1 MNTIIKYR
9 YLNDYVRS
17 SKQKLYTLNTSIEKN
32 CKFLKN
38 NRLVSTA
45 IFDDTIIFPEKQNV
59 GL

>member
-1 MNTIIKYR
+1 MIMLDPANKNFTRLK
-9 YLNDYVRS
+9 
-17 SKQKLYTLNTSIEKN
+17 TSIEKN